1 VRSAQSTLAVDVE
14 QDGGTVRVRLT
25 GELDVT
31 SSPLLQT
38 VVDQA
43 VCRRGRACKVLVVD
57 MSGVAFADASGLTPI
72 LMARGLLARHGGRV
86 ELWHC
91 RRGVLRILRILG
103 LDELCMPAPAA

>member
-1 VRSAQSTLAVDVE
+1 VRSAQSTLAVEVDR
-14 QDGGTVRVRLT
+14 DGEMVRIRLT
-25 GELDVT
+25 GDLDVT

-43 VCRRGRACKVLVVD
+43 LAGRRRACKLLALD

-72 LMARGLLARHGGRV
+72 LMARGMLARHGGRV

-91 RRGVLRILRILG
+91 RRGVLRLLRILD
-103 LDELCMPAPAA
+103 LDELCAHEPA